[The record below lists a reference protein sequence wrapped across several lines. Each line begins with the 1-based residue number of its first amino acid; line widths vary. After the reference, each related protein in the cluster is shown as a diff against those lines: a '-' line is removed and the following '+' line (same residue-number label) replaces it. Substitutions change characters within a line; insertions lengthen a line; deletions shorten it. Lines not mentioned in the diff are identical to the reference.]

1 MKGKNTFTEDEARK
15 IRALISEKLRI
26 PSDKQVSVRNKIRK
40 IGFYYTDFRQDI
52 IPGGYRVEDF
62 DELIETGE
70 ITIIK

>member
-1 MKGKNTFTEDEARK
+1 MKGKNTFTEEEAHK
-15 IRALISEKLRI
+15 IRALISEKLRT

-40 IGFYYTDFRQDI
+40 IGFYYTDFRQNI

-70 ITIIK
+70 IIITK

>member
-1 MKGKNTFTEDEARK
+1 MKGKNTFTEEEARK
-15 IRALISEKLRI
+15 IRALISEKLRT

-62 DELIETGE
+62 DELIETGK
-70 ITIIK
+70 IIIIK

>member
-62 DELIETGE
+62 DELIETGK

>member
-1 MKGKNTFTEDEARK
+1 LKGKNTFTEEEARK
-15 IRALISEKLRI
+15 IRALISEKLRT

-62 DELIETGE
+62 DELIETGK
-70 ITIIK
+70 IIIIK